1 MSKDLYNILG
11 VSKNASESE
20 IKKAYRK
27 IALECHPD
35 KQAGKSNDEKKKAED
50 KFKEAT
56 KAYDI
61 LKDTDKRSKYD
72 KYGIIDGDQQSDGF
86 SSGFNMDDIFR
97 DMGFSFNFDN
107 HGFNPF
113 GNNRSSGQYR
123 TTYEKGQ
130 SIQVNLHV
138 SMEELYKGID
148 KDIVY
153 ERHVKCEECQGHGG
167 TGHHTCEHC
176 NGTGQIVNTQR
187 HGFTVVQNIT
197 VCPYCNGTGQSYEHE
212 CKKCHGT
219 GYKTKKETMH
229 VRLGSPVEGASTR
242 YENMGNSPKGDG
254 VYGDLIV
261 VVVYDDNINKPGSK
275 YQVNNFGTITEQ
287 IDVPYYTCILGG
299 EFKTK
304 LPDNTE
310 VKITIPE
317 YSNNSTMVTLRGKG
331 LHHHDYIFKINVKM
345 PTYVNKKEKELLE
358 NIKKE
363 NK

>member
-11 VSKNASESE
+11 VSKDASESE

-35 KQAGKSNDEKKKAED
+35 RQSGKSDDEKKKAED

-56 KAYDI
+56 KAYDV
-61 LKDTDKRSKYD
+61 LKDFEKRKKYD
-72 KYGIIDGDQQSDGF
+72 QFGIIDGEQQSGGF
-86 SSGFNMDDIFR
+86 SQDFDMDDIFR
-97 DMGFSFNFDN
+97 NMGFSFNMG
-107 HGFNPF
+107 GFNPF
-113 GNNRSSGQYR
+113 GNNRASGQYR
-123 TTYEKGQ
+123 HTQEKGQ
-130 SIQVNLHV
+130 SIQLNIHV
-138 SMEELYKGID
+138 SMEDLYNGID
-148 KDIVY
+148 KEVTY
-153 ERHVKCEECQGHGG
+153 ERKVKCKECNGHGG

-176 NGTGQIVNTQR
+176 HGSGQIVNVQR
-187 HGFTVVQNIT
+187 QGFTVIQNIT
-197 VCPYCNGTGQSYEHE
+197 TCPYCNGTGESYEHE

-219 GYKTKKETMH
+219 GYETKKETVH
-229 VRLGSPVEGASTR
+229 VKLGSPVEGASTR
-242 YENMGNSPKGDG
+242 YENMGNAPKGDG
-254 VYGDLIV
+254 AYGDLIV
-261 VVVYDDNINKPGSK
+261 VVVYDNNINKPGSK

-299 EFKTK
+299 DINVK
-304 LPDNTE
+304 LPNNKE

-345 PTYVNKKEKELLE
+345 PTYINKKERELIE
-358 NIKKE
+358 KIAKE